1 MPPGKNARRKQKA
14 SGGKRPSPPVR
25 RPPKPPPDPNS
36 PGARLRRF
44 LEETLRADRGIT
56 MPALL
61 DTANA
66 WARQGHTHLGYALW
80 PGDRP
85 FGPHYLGLLLKE
97 DWAAKL
103 ASPELRKQAR
113 FFRDNPDKDLDDLKL
128 ETRARI
134 EALRERRARERVEQA
149 ERQKQRDAERKAQE
163 QAEKQRKLREQQER
177 DKHAAEEARR
187 RRERVLEHVV
197 AFFTAAGLEVVR
209 VGDAVNVA
217 GSRISPS
224 PKQERSRQKLDELL
238 DRFVWD
244 HHRELLLESIR
255 RNLRGVHELRGV
267 EGTNGWILTR
277 GREPIAVVRATSAK
291 AASLPAHPGNYLDD
305 REPSWGQLAEE
316 LAQKTH
322 ASKPPAPELPRL
334 KRRIFRELPDGVSAE
349 LRDLAL
355 DASAQLRTERNLV
368 FGHAVELQYGAG
380 AVRFQPLQEDGAR
393 VEVPM
398 TWTRWAKGAQGRIR
412 INGTEDPLHLV
423 FEGGDVDSAVVDG
436 WVVALVAYAQL
447 VCREDL
453 AEFVRPS
460 SQRAAPRVQAPPRRG
475 VSRPPSGGAGLRVAG
490 SFKPIG
496 RTRSWIASYVV
507 GHRRRLRPGQSA
519 SSEARIRAAR
529 VGITLRPGETWV
541 SPHVRGI
548 PADAVLQFR
557 WDAPREL
564 GWSLPAGAT
573 RNPVERMLDELSM

>member
-1 MPPGKNARRKQKA
+1 
-14 SGGKRPSPPVR
+14 
-25 RPPKPPPDPNS
+25 
-36 PGARLRRF
+36 
-44 LEETLRADRGIT
+44 

-61 DTANA
+61 DAANA
-66 WARQGHTHLGYALW
+66 WARKGHTHRGYALW

-113 FFRDNPDKDLDDLKL
+113 FFRDNPDKDIDDLML
-128 ETRARI
+128 EKRARL
-134 EALRERRARERVEQA
+134 EALRERHARKRAEQA
-149 ERQKQRDAERKAQE
+149 ERQKQLDAERKARE
-163 QAEKQRKLREQQER
+163 RAEKEREQREQRER
-177 DKHAAEEARR
+177 EKQAAEEALR
-187 RRERVLEHVV
+187 RRERVLERIVT
-197 AFFTAAGLEVVR
+197 FFRAAGLEAVR
-209 VGDAVNVA
+209 VGDAVDVA
-217 GSRISPS
+217 GTRVSPS
-224 PKQERSRQKLDELL
+224 ANQERSRQKLDALL

-267 EGTNGWILTR
+267 MGTNGWILTR
-277 GREPIAVVRATSAK
+277 DREPVAVIRATFAK
-291 AASLPAHPGNYLDD
+291 AASLPGHSGNFLHDH
-305 REPSWGQLAEE
+305 EPAWGQLAEE
-316 LAQKTH
+316 LA
-322 ASKPPAPELPRL
+322 SKKLTVEPPSPELPRL
-334 KRRIFRELPDGVSAE
+334 KRRIFRELPDGVSNDV
-349 LRDLAL
+349 RDLAL
-355 DASAQLRTERNLV
+355 EASTQLRTERNLV

-380 AVRFQPLQEDGAR
+380 AVRFQPLREDGAH

-398 TWTRWAKGAQGRIR
+398 TWSRWSKGAQGRIR
-412 INGTEDPLHLV
+412 INGADDPLHLV
-423 FEGGDVDSAVVDG
+423 FEGADEESLVVDG
-436 WVVALVAYAQL
+436 WVVALVAYAEL

-460 SQRAAPRVQAPPRRG
+460 SQRAAPRVQTPRRRG
-475 VSRPPSGGAGLRVAG
+475 VSRPPSSGAGPRPAG

-529 VGITLRPGETWV
+529 VGITLRSGETWV

-564 GWSLPAGAT
+564 GWSLAAAAT
-573 RNPVERMLDELSM
+573 GNPVERMIDELSM